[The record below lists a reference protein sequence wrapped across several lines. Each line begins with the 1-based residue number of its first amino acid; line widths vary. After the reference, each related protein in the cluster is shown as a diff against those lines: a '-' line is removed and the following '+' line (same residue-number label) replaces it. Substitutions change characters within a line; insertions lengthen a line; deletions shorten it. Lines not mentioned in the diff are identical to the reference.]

1 MKKSPSGR
9 LTLAHPLRIRRE
21 TLRRLEA
28 RDLQMAAAAFS
39 GPSICPQTTVW
50 CCVTR

>member
-1 MKKSPSGR
+1 MKKSSSGK

-39 GPSICPQTTVW
+39 GPSICPQTTVY